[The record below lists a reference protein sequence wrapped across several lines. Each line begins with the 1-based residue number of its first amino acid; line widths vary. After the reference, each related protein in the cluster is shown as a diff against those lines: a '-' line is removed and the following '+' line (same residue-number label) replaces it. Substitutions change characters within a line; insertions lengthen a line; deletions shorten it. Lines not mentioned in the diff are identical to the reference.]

1 MVGRTRGD
9 RTSRSGAAAAR
20 DAGGMAIRGHNHPD
34 AAALRRRS
42 DNGRRTYSRL
52 PPSASRRDEPQRAGP
67 PLRRI
72 RRGPGYPHLANY
84 NGLDDGRQVPFFAA
98 DDLFIARRGAPL
110 RQLARANPR
119 ALTLL
124 YERTLQVDL
133 CCVRDLYGLDPA
145 AVPPGW
151 WLTQAGSRLTE
162 PINAAQQW
170 IPVADPRPFAP
181 CQDVLVDG
189 ESMHVWAI
197 SGHRLNVLRGY
208 NSAAVLHR
216 AGARIAAHYSYRR
229 DLSNCHLSG
238 PQADPR
244 PWSFNLSSHCPRWHG
259 QTWAD
264 YLAHRVARLVRRQ
277 GWRGIF
283 YDNLS
288 DLPPSA
294 LVDVDHDGHA
304 DGGVLHGINVW
315 RAGERALLAETRRL
329 LPGRPILVNGDL
341 LIGGLAQG
349 REMEGFPLIPGA
361 ALSTAID
368 AYLYDNASGAPLSI
382 VNADS
387 NAHPQPSVPSAQLA
401 VGAALLGDGYV
412 SYDYGWLAHGSPWWF
427 DAYDGGEGS
436 AIRGPVDATTTLL
449 PVVHPQRFRPGA
461 VVLLDW
467 EAARVRRVLPR
478 ALLVQRGVWGTIPTR
493 HAARTAVT
501 TTVQRAAGHGYLGW
515 PLGPAS
521 LVPTARWAVYR
532 LPFRLQRGRAPTAVH
547 PRRAGVHLLRPTT
560 VLRLFS
566 TGHYYPDVARLTLLA
581 PRARGALRTLVF
593 SARGPAGQALWVYD
607 GHTAAPVVLRPYW
620 HRYVVPIDGAGR
632 IMLGAGRVRGRV
644 AITGVRLISV
654 QAFVWRRDFTRGAV
668 IVNSTDA
675 MQRVS
680 LGRPYRVLAG
690 DQDPAATTGRL
701 TCALAIAPYRAAI
714 LLNAAPGTRC
724 PRAMSR
730 AQRQARQRGRGATT
744 PVPHVAPRPS
754 TAHSPTPPG

>member
-1 MVGRTRGD
+1 
-9 RTSRSGAAAAR
+9 
-20 DAGGMAIRGHNHPD
+20 
-34 AAALRRRS
+34 
-42 DNGRRTYSRL
+42 L
-52 PPSASRRDEPQRAGP
+52 PG
-67 PLRRI
+67 I
-72 RRGPGYPHLANY
+72 HRGPGYAYPRLANY
-84 NGLDDGRQVPFFAA
+84 NGLHDGGQVPFLAA
-98 DDLFIARRGAPL
+98 DDLIIARRGAPL

-151 WLTQAGSRLTE
+151 WLTQAGSRLTQS
-162 PINAAQQW
+162 IDAAQQW

-197 SGHRLNVLRGY
+197 SGHWLNVLRGY
-208 NSAAVLHR
+208 DSAAVLHR
-216 AGARIAAHYSYRR
+216 AGARIAPHYSYRR

-283 YDNLS
+283 YDNLF

-304 DGGVLHGINVW
+304 DGGVLHGIDVW

-329 LPGRPILVNGDL
+329 LPGMPILVNGDL
-341 LIGGLAQG
+341 LIRGLAQG
-349 REMEGFPLIPGA
+349 RELEGFPLIPGA

-368 AYLYDNASGAPLSI
+368 AYLYDDASGAPLSI

-387 NAHPQPSVPSAQLA
+387 NAHPEPSVPGAQLA
-401 VGAALLGDGYV
+401 VGAALLGDGYA
-412 SYDYGWLAHGSPWWF
+412 SYDYGWLAHGAPWWF

-436 AIRGPVDATTTLL
+436 ATRGPIDATTALL
-449 PVVHPQRFRPGA
+449 PVVHPQRFRPGT
-461 VVLLDW
+461 VVLLDR
-467 EAARVRRVLPR
+467 EAVRVRRVLR
-478 ALLVQRGVWGTIPTR
+478 RGLLVQRGIWGTIPTR
-493 HAARTAVT
+493 HAAHTAVT
-501 TTVQRAAGHGYLGW
+501 TTVQRAAGHGYLGR

-532 LPFRLQRGRAPTAVH
+532 LPIRLQRGPAPTDGH
-547 PRRAGVHLLRPTT
+547 LRRAGVQLLRPTT

-566 TGHYYPDVARLTLLA
+566 TGHYSPDVTRLMLLT
-581 PRARGALRTLVF
+581 PRVRWALRTLIF
-593 SARGPAGQALWVYD
+593 TARGPAGQALWVYD
-607 GHTAAPVVLRPYW
+607 GHTAVPVVLRPYW

-632 IMLGAGRVRGRV
+632 VVLGAGRVRGHV
-644 AITGVRLISV
+644 AITGVRLIGV

-675 MQRVS
+675 LQHVS
-680 LGRPYRVLAG
+680 LRRPYRVLAG
-690 DQDPAATTGRL
+690 DQDPTATTGRL

-714 LLNAAPGTRC
+714 LLTAAPGTQC
-724 PRAMSR
+724 TRALSR
-730 AQRQARQRGRGATT
+730 AQRRARHRGRGATT
-744 PVPHVAPRPS
+744 PVPHAAPRPS
-754 TAHSPTPPG
+754 TAHAA